1 MGRSFA
7 KWYDFFMG
15 PLERNKFKSIRK
27 ELLSQATGTVLEIGA
42 GTGINF
48 PLYGTVEKVT
58 AIEPS
63 PYMIKSSQSRRE
75 QAVVPIEMVQAGAEV
90 LPFGADTFDTVVA
103 TLVMCTIPNPEKAF
117 QEMRRV
123 CKPGGKILLFEH
135 IKMENRFLA
144 TLQDW
149 LTPAW
154 KKICDGCCLNR
165 TTLEL
170 LADTEIIEL
179 KKYYNGLFVLAVAE
193 NGK

>member
-1 MGRSFA
+1 MPNGMI
-7 KWYDFFMG
+7 FFMG

-63 PYMIKSSQSRRE
+63 PYMIESSQSRRE
-75 QAVVPIEMVQAGAEV
+75 QAVVPIEMVQAGAEN
-90 LPFGADTFDTVVA
+90 LPFAADTFDTVVA
-103 TLVMCTIPNPEKAF
+103 TLVMCTIPNPEEAF

-123 CKPGGKILLFEH
+123 CKPGGKILFFEH

-144 TLQDW
+144 ALQDW

-165 TTLEL
+165 NTLEL
-170 LADTEIIEL
+170 LADTEIVEL
-179 KKYYNGLFVLAVAE
+179 KKYYNGLFVLAVTE
-193 NGK
+193 NIK